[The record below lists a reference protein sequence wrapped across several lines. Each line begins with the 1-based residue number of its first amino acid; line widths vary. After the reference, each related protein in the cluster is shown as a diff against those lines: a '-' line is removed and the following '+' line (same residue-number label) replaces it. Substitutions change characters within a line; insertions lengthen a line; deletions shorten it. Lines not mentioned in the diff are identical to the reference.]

1 MSTLNDLPDSP
12 CIGICSTL
20 FDEVCQGCGRTAL
33 EVCNW
38 VFLSDDEKRV
48 VWARIRA
55 EGTAVYFTRQPQGQ
69 VNT

>member
-1 MSTLNDLPDSP
+1 
-12 CIGICSTL
+12 
-20 FDEVCQGCGRTAL
+20 
-33 EVCNW
+33 
-38 VFLSDDEKRV
+38 VFLSDEEKRV